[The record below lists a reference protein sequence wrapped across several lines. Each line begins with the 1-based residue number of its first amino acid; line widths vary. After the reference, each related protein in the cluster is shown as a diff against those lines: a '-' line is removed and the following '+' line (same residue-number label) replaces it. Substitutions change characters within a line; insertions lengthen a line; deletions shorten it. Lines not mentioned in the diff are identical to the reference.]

1 MDQIKFFQLN
11 ICGLSD
17 RSITCLEKYAYD
29 FDADFIFLSETKVG
43 ADVPFKN
50 YDHVYKFNKHK
61 SSQGGVGLLV
71 KKCFKSD
78 KQCVL
83 E

>member
-1 MDQIKFFQLN
+1 MKNDFRDIMDQIKFFQLN

-43 ADVPFKN
+43 ADVPNQK
-50 YDHVYKFNKHK
+50 
-61 SSQGGVGLLV
+61 L
-71 KKCFKSD
+71 
-78 KQCVL
+78 
-83 E
+83 